1 MKMQAHWERV
11 YGERAPD
18 RVSWYEPVPESSL
31 ELIDEAGIDTDAPV
45 IDVGGGAS
53 RLAGELLDRG
63 YTDLTVVDIS
73 GTSLVRARAEL
84 DDRADRISWL
94 EADVLSDDLG
104 RSFALWHDRAV
115 FHFMVDPAD
124 REAYLAALR
133 RSLPAGGQLVIAT
146 FGPEAPP
153 TCSGLAV
160 RRYGAAELA
169 ALLEDFELASSRE
182 VVHRTPSGKEQQ
194 FVYARFVRS

>member
-1 MKMQAHWERV
+1 MEMHAHWERV

-18 RVSWYEPVPESSL
+18 RVSWYEAVPESSL

-53 RLAGELLDRG
+53 RLSGELLDRG

-133 RSLPAGGQLVIAT
+133 RSLPSGGQLVIAT

-169 ALLEDFELASSRE
+169 ALLDDFELASSRE